1 MARPDLLEDDRFV
14 DMNALRA
21 HHDDVDEIIVAWTSE
36 HEPITLFHRL
46 QSEGI
51 PAGYLMHEDHVFND
65 PHLKE
70 RGFFVPITAP
80 EVGTYLYPSTTF
92 RMSNV
97 PFEVRKPPVRLGED
111 NDYVYREVLGLTEEE
126 YDRLKALGHIG
137 MDYAPH
143 VK

>member
-1 MARPDLLEDDRFV
+1 
-14 DMNALRA
+14 
-21 HHDDVDEIIVAWTSE
+21 
-36 HEPITLFHRL
+36 
-46 QSEGI
+46 
-51 PAGYLMHEDHVFND
+51 MHEEHAFND

-70 RGFFVPITAP
+70 REFFVSVTAP
-80 EVGTYLYPSTTF
+80 EVGTHLYPSTTYK
-92 RMSNV
+92 MSKI

-126 YDRLKALGHIG
+126 YDQLKALGHIG